1 MIFSQVFRRFVFS
14 IIFLNFVNGLIN
26 FSLSMNKYSLFTT
39 LLLTSILYGCTV
51 VPITGRK
58 QMNLL
63 PESDLISMGLTSYQ
77 EFMKENPL
85 SSDKTNASIVR
96 EVGIKIATS
105 VQQFFADNKMQNR
118 LDGYQWEFSLV
129 GSTEANAFCLPGG
142 KVVVY
147 KGLLPY
153 TVDRSGLAVVISH
166 EIAHAVARHGNERMS
181 QEMLIQLGGMALS
194 TAMKN
199 KPEQTQNIFLS
210 AYGLGSQVGVL
221 LPYSREHELEADK
234 LGLIFMAMAGYNPE
248 TAIRFWERM
257 SASGGAKPPEFLST
271 HPSDASRINS
281 IKANMPEIMKYYKK

>member
-1 MIFSQVFRRFVFS
+1 
-14 IIFLNFVNGLIN
+14 
-26 FSLSMNKYSLFTT
+26 
-39 LLLTSILYGCTV
+39 
-51 VPITGRK
+51 
-58 QMNLL
+58 MNLL
-63 PESDLISMGLTSYQ
+63 PESDLISMGLTSYH